1 MVLKKEITDQIK
13 DLLQKNP
20 QGLRIKEIV
29 ESVKINRNTAGRY
42 LENLLISGQVELRR
56 FGMAKIYRISHRVPF
71 SAILSISSESV
82 IQLDSFLRILF
93 VNESFCTLAG
103 IDSKN
108 LVGKNIE
115 YSPVALV
122 FDELFVGF
130 LERIREGVA
139 GIEWSGEIAISTKD
153 SILFCQIAPTV
164 FEDGRKG
171 VSVILEDI
179 THRKRME
186 RALLESEAKL
196 RSIAENSPDMILL
209 LNPKLEI
216 IFISRTYEL
225 NSDQVNGR
233 PVFDFIPR
241 EFHPAATECFERV
254 FKTGKMATYG
264 TEYHFADGTT
274 SYFES
279 TVGPVFQDGGISALV
294 INARNITDRKKSDDA
309 LRESEERYRQ
319 LVEISPDA
327 VIIHQEGKII
337 YINPATQRMLGV
349 KDANEILGRNVLDI
363 IHPDYR
369 DAVRKNIENDLGG
382 NITPPI
388 ELQLLRVDGSSVI
401 VEGRGIKTTIHGKPA
416 IQVAI
421 RDITERKRVELELR
435 ENERRLQLL
444 LDSTDDL
451 IFMQDPEGRYVYFNA
466 TERFGVSR
474 NYMLGS
480 TPHELIDKTTA
491 DRIAERVKQVVKTG
505 QRIREETQLTW
516 NGETLWFSDSLSPV
530 RDNNGTITGVVTISH
545 NITERKRAEMALRES
560 EQTYLRLLEQSFD
573 AIAIHKDKKIAFL
586 NERAAK
592 ILGAGKPEDLIGRSI
607 FQFIHPDSRKD
618 LEDRIRQIHTEPDKP
633 APVMREKFF
642 RMDGTV
648 TTVDVIAMRFND
660 NGVPAIKVAFR
671 EV

>member
-1 MVLKKEITDQIK
+1 
-13 DLLQKNP
+13 
-20 QGLRIKEIV
+20 
-29 ESVKINRNTAGRY
+29 
-42 LENLLISGQVELRR
+42 
-56 FGMAKIYRISHRVPF
+56 
-71 SAILSISSESV
+71 
-82 IQLDSFLRILF
+82 
-93 VNESFCTLAG
+93 
-103 IDSKN
+103 
-108 LVGKNIE
+108 
-115 YSPVALV
+115 
-122 FDELFVGF
+122 
-130 LERIREGVA
+130 
-139 GIEWSGEIAISTKD
+139 SGEINLNSRDCIM
-153 SILFCQIAPTV
+153 FCRVAPTV

-179 THRKRME
+179 THPKRTEM
-186 RALLESEAKL
+186 ALLESEAKL
-196 RSIAENSPDMILL
+196 RSITDNSPDMILL
-209 LNPKLEI
+209 VNPKREI
-216 IFISRTYEL
+216 IFISRTHEL

-233 PVFDFIPR
+233 PIFDFIPR

-254 FKTGKMATYG
+254 FKTGKTATYG

-369 DAVRKNIENDLGG
+369 DAVRNNIEKDLGG
-382 NITPPI
+382 KITPPI

-618 LEDRIRQIHTEPDKP
+618 LEDRIRQINTEPDKP
-633 APVMREKFF
+633 APIMREKFF

-648 TTVDVIAMRFND
+648 TTVDVIAIRFND